1 MTYIIVFILITLLTW
16 VGLAQ
21 IFKKANVEP
30 WKAFV
35 PILNWSEWLK
45 LIGKPQWWI
54 ILLFIP
60 LVNIFYYAYML
71 LGLSK
76 AFKHYGFWHHAAAVL
91 FPFIYLPYLGFSKEE
106 KYFGVDGLR
115 PGEHMPET
123 GAVRSWV
130 DSLIFAIIAAHL
142 IRMFLIEAYKIPTSS
157 MEPTLQIG
165 DYMFVSKAH
174 YGSRIPITPLALPL
188 MHHTIP
194 FTQSRAYSELI
205 QLDYHRLPALQKIK
219 RNDIVVFN
227 VPFEYNMKSPLS
239 LSYYPELKYDSRPID
254 KREHYIKR
262 AVGIAG
268 DTLEIVKD
276 QLYINGQEAENPE
289 NLQFHYVVKTK
300 EKFSFDQWREMGLRS
315 YVNYFNGSSNP
326 RNYRRGNGFIE
337 LDATRETMRK
347 FSDNPAFEQ
356 IVAQNYT
363 SGTDAYYAQFP
374 SNANE
379 KGWSVRDFGPII
391 IPAEGL
397 TIQLTPENID
407 TYREAIVIHE
417 DNELVVRDNFI
428 FINGEEVK
436 EYTFKYDYY
445 WMMGDNRHSSLDSRA
460 WGFVPETHI
469 VGKPLFI
476 FFSKQGG
483 QHNPGTRWNRI
494 FKGAQDM
501 N

>member
-1 MTYIIVFILITLLTW
+1 MTFILVFIFITLLTW
-16 VGLAQ
+16 LGLSQ
-21 IFKKANVEP
+21 IFKKAGVEA

-71 LGLSK
+71 IGLAKS
-76 AFKHYGFWHHAAAVL
+76 FKYYGFWHHVAAVL
-91 FPFIYLPYLGFSKEE
+91 FPFLYLPYLGYNKDE
-106 KYFGVDGLR
+106 KYYGINGHR
-115 PGEHMPET
+115 PGEHLPEV
-123 GAVRSWV
+123 GWARSWV

-142 IRMFLIEAYKIPTSS
+142 IRVFLIEAYKIPTSS

-174 YGSRIPITPLALPL
+174 YGIRIPITPLGLPL

-194 FTQSRAYSELI
+194 FTKARAYTELI

-227 VPFEYNMKSPLS
+227 VPFEYNMKSQMALN
-239 LSYYPELKYDSRPID
+239 YYPELNYDSRPID

-262 AVGIAG
+262 TVAIPG
-268 DTLEIVKD
+268 DTLQVIKD
-276 QLYINGQEAENPE
+276 QLYINGEKANNPE
-289 NLQFHYVVKTK
+289 NLQFHYVVKTAK
-300 EKFSFDQWREMGLRS
+300 NLSFEDWRNKGLRA

-326 RNYRRGNGFIE
+326 RNYRRGNGLLQI
-337 LDATRETMRK
+337 DATRETAEK
-347 FSDNPAFEQ
+347 LKSDPDIEK
-356 IVAQNYT
+356 IVALNY
-363 SGTDAYYAQFP
+363 SDGLDSYYAQFP
-374 SNANE
+374 SSAKE
-379 KGWSVRDFGPII
+379 KGWTIRDYGPVVV
-391 IPAEGL
+391 PAKGETL
-397 TIQLTPENID
+397 QLTPNNID
-407 TYREAIVIHE
+407 IYKEAISVHE
-417 DNELVVRDNFI
+417 GNELLVRDGRI
-428 FINGEEVK
+428 FINGEEVH
-436 EYTFKYDYY
+436 EYTFTYDYY
-445 WMMGDNRHSSLDSRA
+445 WMMGDNRHSSLDSRS

-483 QHNPGTRWNRI
+483 PNNPGTRWNR
-494 FKGAQDM
+494 FLKAAQDM

>member
-239 LSYYPELKYDSRPID
+239 
-254 KREHYIKR
+254 
-262 AVGIAG
+262 
-268 DTLEIVKD
+268 
-276 QLYINGQEAENPE
+276 
-289 NLQFHYVVKTK
+289 
-300 EKFSFDQWREMGLRS
+300 
-315 YVNYFNGSSNP
+315 
-326 RNYRRGNGFIE
+326 
-337 LDATRETMRK
+337 
-347 FSDNPAFEQ
+347 
-356 IVAQNYT
+356 
-363 SGTDAYYAQFP
+363 
-374 SNANE
+374 
-379 KGWSVRDFGPII
+379 
-391 IPAEGL
+391 
-397 TIQLTPENID
+397 
-407 TYREAIVIHE
+407 
-417 DNELVVRDNFI
+417 
-428 FINGEEVK
+428 
-436 EYTFKYDYY
+436 
-445 WMMGDNRHSSLDSRA
+445 
-460 WGFVPETHI
+460 
-469 VGKPLFI
+469 
-476 FFSKQGG
+476 
-483 QHNPGTRWNRI
+483 
-494 FKGAQDM
+494 
-501 N
+501 

>member
-1 MTYIIVFILITLLTW
+1 M
-16 VGLAQ
+16 
-21 IFKKANVEP
+21 
-30 WKAFV
+30 
-35 PILNWSEWLK
+35 
-45 LIGKPQWWI
+45 
-54 ILLFIP
+54 
-60 LVNIFYYAYML
+60 
-71 LGLSK
+71 
-76 AFKHYGFWHHAAAVL
+76 
-91 FPFIYLPYLGFSKEE
+91 
-106 KYFGVDGLR
+106 
-115 PGEHMPET
+115 
-123 GAVRSWV
+123 
-130 DSLIFAIIAAHL
+130 
-142 IRMFLIEAYKIPTSS
+142 
-157 MEPTLQIG
+157 
-165 DYMFVSKAH
+165 
-174 YGSRIPITPLALPL
+174 
-188 MHHTIP
+188 
-194 FTQSRAYSELI
+194 
-205 QLDYHRLPALQKIK
+205 
-219 RNDIVVFN
+219 
-227 VPFEYNMKSPLS
+227 
-239 LSYYPELKYDSRPID
+239 
-254 KREHYIKR
+254 
-262 AVGIAG
+262 
-268 DTLEIVKD
+268 EIVKD